1 MNTQLQLEE
10 FQSMGIPWYK
20 ILPNF
25 CVGEYEEGTMRYM
38 KWETWERTEEIGSV
52 AINFLSS

>member
-1 MNTQLQLEE
+1 
-10 FQSMGIPWYK
+10 MGIPWYK